1 VTALAAG
8 LAALSLLLIL
18 WSYVFYPSYIA
29 RLAAASG
36 ARAAAMADAASIE
49 AVISAA
55 DEEGVIGQ
63 RVKNLLSQEGVANL
77 RVRIGCDGCRDATAA
92 RAREAAGE
100 AARETAL
107 RSLGGAGERVAVVE
121 FSQRRGKAAVL
132 NDLVRDSPADWIVF
146 TDANTEFD
154 PDAVLRLTEPLRDPA
169 VGAVCGRLVLESSGH
184 ATPEADFWDR
194 ETRVK
199 QAEGLLGVCLG
210 ANGAIYAARRAL
222 IEPLPAG
229 TAMDD
234 FLIPARIAAAGHRV
248 VFEAGAVAREPAAAD
263 VREEVNRRFRLGVG
277 AGQVLLGERWL
288 WNFRRHP
295 LLSLSFISR
304 KAARWLAPV
313 LALAAALAALW
324 DARLRP
330 AGALL
335 LAVAL
340 ICILLAAARP
350 RVSGIAGKLYYF
362 GVINVALAAGVLAG
376 LAGHRLPAWRRTA
389 R

>member
-1 VTALAAG
+1 MTALAAC

-18 WSYVFYPSYIA
+18 GSYVFYPSYIA

-36 ARAAAMADAASIE
+36 PRAAAVGDGASIE

-92 RAREAAGE
+92 RAREAA
-100 AARETAL
+100 L
-107 RSLGGAGERVAVVE
+107 RSPGRAGERLAVVE

-154 PDAVLRLTEPLRDPA
+154 PDAVLLLTEPLRDPA
-169 VGAVCGRLVLESSGH
+169 VGAVCGRLVLESPGH

-222 IEPLPAG
+222 IKPLPAG

-234 FLIPARIAAAGHRV
+234 FLIPARIAAAGYRV

-263 VREEVNRRFRLGVG
+263 VREEVKRRFRLGVG

-330 AGALL
+330 AGTLL

-340 ICILLAAARP
+340 ICVLLAAARP